1 MTDMGTPLDEI
12 RAILGEIRGDI
23 KRISERLDK
32 LEGAPPP
39 KPEPQ
44 EPAFLA
50 QFVRPPVGTPRYGL
64 GVRMA
69 VADGAEL
76 VKRAI
81 HCVRWT
87 GTLALDG
94 SSEDAA
100 WAEIRAI
107 QDGDPAVTK
116 VYAEAGADPEV
127 IATALLLGLIDP
139 VRYDSQY
146 FGQYVEKRRRLVG
159 ITPQTWLE
167 NEMAIA
173 AGGAAPSGG
182 DAPE

>member
-1 MTDMGTPLDEI
+1 MPDTATPIDK
-12 RAILGEIRGDI
+12 ILALLEDLSA
-23 KRISERLDK
+23 RIGKIEMVLLID
-32 LEGAPPP
+32 P
-39 KPEPQ
+39 KPEP
-44 EPAFLA
+44 EPQKPEPFLA
-50 QFVRPPVGTPRYGL
+50 RFVRPPVGTPRYGL

-146 FGQYVEKRRRLVG
+146 FGQYVEKRKRLVG
-159 ITPQTWLE
+159 LTPQTWLE

-182 DAPE
+182 EYGE